1 MQTRRL
7 PSCFD
12 ACGRIASS
20 VSYQGACSRSWAGWY
35 RHCKRP
41 HQSHSL
47 AVGAPCGRNCAQGMS
62 RSERRRPDESTNTI
76 MQLAS
81 ELDNFQE
88 LARSFIPTP
97 GDIPNVNGID
107 IFGGTLALSGSV
119 GGDLIVYLDFKQ
131 LFDLDARIQ
140 HALDAGRS
148 DVVENLRAC
157 QCKAGIAVV
166 DVSGHRVTD
175 AF

>member
-1 MQTRRL
+1 
-7 PSCFD
+7 
-12 ACGRIASS
+12 
-20 VSYQGACSRSWAGWY
+20 
-35 RHCKRP
+35 
-41 HQSHSL
+41 
-47 AVGAPCGRNCAQGMS
+47 
-62 RSERRRPDESTNTI
+62 

-81 ELDNFQE
+81 ELDDFQE

-97 GDIPNVNGID
+97 GDIPNVNGTD

-148 DVVENLRAC
+148 DVVENLRP
-157 QCKAGIAVV
+157 
-166 DVSGHRVTD
+166 VSARPASRWSMSPAIG
-175 AF
+175 